1 MENKKEKLEDFKTAI
16 SSTVRSLSNSQ
27 EIEISFGNQA
37 IKSSKNSIRLPDLE
51 QGSNKLNY
59 EKIRAIADSKSLNL
73 RFSDVKTLKK
83 YEPEGNISKKLYSI
97 SEKIR
102 CEKIGTSYFK
112 GVKKN
117 IEKYYYKR
125 LSGLDLKSS
134 EDKIIES
141 FENYLRVKFL
151 NFKNESQIDKKLK
164 PFKKDLND
172 QLKNRI
178 NDLKDLALDQEKF
191 NSLVSKMIT
200 DMSLDENINEEDQL
214 RADMYSFLAN
224 LFRSEPDADLI
235 NQLKVLESDDSP
247 IGKSIKTLSKLAL
260 SLDLPTIR
268 DEYVRIFVGV
278 GRGEIL
284 PFASYYLTGFLKDK
298 PLAKLRQD
306 MEKIGI
312 KLKDNVKEPEDHI
325 ASIFDMMAGLI
336 VGKFNKKFS
345 IAEQRDFFNK
355 HLAPWVDLLMRDIES
370 SKIAVFY
377 SPIGTIGKEFMEIER
392 ASFSMNV
399 SG

>member
-1 MENKKEKLEDFKTAI
+1 M
-16 SSTVRSLSNSQ
+16 SSN
-27 EIEISFGNQA
+27 NA
-37 IKSSKNSIRLPDLE
+37 
-51 QGSNKLNY
+51 
-59 EKIRAIADSKSLNL
+59 KI
-73 RFSDVKTLKK
+73 
-83 YEPEGNISKKLYSI
+83 
-97 SEKIR
+97 
-102 CEKIGTSYFK
+102 
-112 GVKKN
+112 
-117 IEKYYYKR
+117 
-125 LSGLDLKSS
+125 LD
-134 EDKIIES
+134 
-141 FENYLRVKFL
+141 
-151 NFKNESQIDKKLK
+151 
-164 PFKKDLND
+164 
-172 QLKNRI
+172 
-178 NDLKDLALDQEKF
+178 
-191 NSLVSKMIT
+191 
-200 DMSLDENINEEDQL
+200 NINEEDQL

-224 LFRSEPDADLI
+224 LFRSEPDSELI
-235 NQLKVLESDDSP
+235 NQLKSLESDESP
-247 IGKSIKTLSKLAL
+247 IGKSIKILSKLAA

-268 DEYVRIFVGV
+268 DEYIRIFVGV

-306 MEKIGI
+306 MGKIGI
-312 KLKDNVKEPEDHI
+312 QLEDNVKEPEDHI

-392 ASFSMNV
+392 ASFSMDV